1 MQRMSQTNLPPDIA
15 TVADSERFSVRIGR
29 ELLVEFGKIADE
41 QGISR
46 NRLLRRLIYQTVAE
60 SHKATANQ

>member
-1 MQRMSQTNLPPDIA
+1 MRDMDSINLPPDIA

-29 ELLVEFGKIADE
+29 ELLAEFGRIADE
-41 QGISR
+41 QGVSR

-60 SHKATANQ
+60 AHKATAQ